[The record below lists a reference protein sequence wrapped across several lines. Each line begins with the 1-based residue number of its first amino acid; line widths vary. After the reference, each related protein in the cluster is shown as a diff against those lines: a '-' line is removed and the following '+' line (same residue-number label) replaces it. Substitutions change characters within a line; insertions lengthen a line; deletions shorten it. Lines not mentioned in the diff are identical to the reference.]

1 MALVKIPVKSLDE
14 LSNRINT
21 ICDDYVRDIKA
32 AHGDYVAA
40 CEELSQ
46 RTDAS
51 PDLDQ
56 NAVASIV
63 LGRIKKM
70 IADAGEAIS

>member
-1 MALVKIPVKSLDE
+1 MVMTVPVKSLDE
-14 LSNRINT
+14 LSNTINT
-21 ICDDYVRDIKA
+21 ICDDYVREIKA
-32 AHGDYVAA
+32 AHDAYLKA
-40 CEELSQ
+40 CDELSE

-63 LGRIKKM
+63 LGRVKKM
-70 IADAGEAIS
+70 IADAGELLG